1 MLSLARI
8 PMSRQLFCAL
18 ACFAI
23 CSSALRAPRGVAGDQ
38 PPQLYPAVTVHVPE
52 PAGDASVAQAS
63 LDALGEDVARLK
75 ALELHIAAQEHT
87 VLESFGRLGR
97 QIQAL
102 SDTVG
107 AMVS

>member
-1 MLSLARI
+1 MLSLARL
-8 PMSRQLFCAL
+8 PMSRQLFCVL
-18 ACFAI
+18 ACFAV
-23 CSSALRAPRGVAGDQ
+23 CSSALRVPRGVAGDQ

-87 VLESFGRLGR
+87 VLESFGRLGQ